1 MNTIKNIL
9 LTAVALT
16 MLSSY
21 ATELNPTRP
30 SNQVTAVTFNNVKK
44 GQQLTIIDSEATV
57 LYQEKMKNNGT
68 YAKNFD
74 LSTLKNGNY
83 SIELDQSVQIVT
95 RYFEVSNGIVNFD
108 NTMEQVFFKPV
119 AIVKEDR
126 LLVSQWST
134 TDEALDV
141 EIYYNN
147 ELIQKETLSD
157 AKQLGR
163 IYQLS
168 KENSGSYTVV
178 MKSSGK
184 TFYKVFEF

>member
-9 LTAVALT
+9 LTAVTLT

-68 YAKNFD
+68 YAKKFD

-147 ELIQKETLSD
+147 DLIQEETLSD
-157 AKQLGR
+157 SNQLGR